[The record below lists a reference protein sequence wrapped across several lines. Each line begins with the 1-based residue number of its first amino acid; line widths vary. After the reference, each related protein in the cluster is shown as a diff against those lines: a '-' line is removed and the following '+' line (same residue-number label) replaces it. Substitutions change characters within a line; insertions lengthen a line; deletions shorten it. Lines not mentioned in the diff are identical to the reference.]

1 MTMNREMLLERLQN
15 QYLTRQEVLFRLP
28 LNISIDSFWPEL
40 VQRRKLS
47 GVVLPLHRSD
57 GKPLWY
63 VLTNRMIA
71 PAKDS
76 ARWRWTARI
85 RSTRTRRS

>member
-40 VQRRKLS
+40 V
-47 GVVLPLHRSD
+47 
-57 GKPLWY
+57 
-63 VLTNRMIA
+63 
-71 PAKDS
+71 
-76 ARWRWTARI
+76 
-85 RSTRTRRS
+85 